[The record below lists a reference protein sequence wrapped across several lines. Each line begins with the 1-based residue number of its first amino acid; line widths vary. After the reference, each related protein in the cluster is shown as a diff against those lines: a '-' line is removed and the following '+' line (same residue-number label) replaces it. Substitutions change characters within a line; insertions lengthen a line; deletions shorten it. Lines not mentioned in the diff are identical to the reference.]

1 MFVDAKVVEY
11 FTNEMLMAKING
23 DVDTIVKN
31 KYAISGFP
39 TAILFG
45 PDGKEVDRIIG
56 YAPPDEYLKMV
67 QDYKAGIG
75 TLNDLLAKAKDS
87 SDRSLY
93 FQIADKYKYNGGSDQ
108 ATVWFTKV
116 IAAGAPTDSLSGES
130 KMALADLQRRAKK
143 LDDALAAYTQIE
155 TEFGGNIF
163 SEQASIWQAIILRQK
178 ADTTGAIGAF
188 EKFIEKY
195 PKSEDVEYAK
205 KQIDKL
211 KTPPPPSGN

>member
-1 MFVDAKVVEY
+1 MFVDTKVVDY

-23 DVDTIVKN
+23 DVDTIIKN

-56 YAPPDEYLKMV
+56 YAPPDEYLKTV

-108 ATVWFTKV
+108 ATAWFTKV

-130 KMALADLQRRAKK
+130 KMALADLQRRAKE